1 MKRGVWS
8 PAARYEKA
16 KVVLLILGSYQDGSI
31 QRLRDLKKRMIGIG
45 GTKCRLV
52 EDFDA
57 PIRRDG
63 EEEDAYLLR
72 KSIYWIERGDACVFV
87 FNAGADNE
95 SVGYELKHASDHL
108 PAKLETTLVA
118 VDAMGPYASTLVRGH
133 IQRLRVKRTARVA
146 LFRDEETLYRVS
158 RNAALSF
165 LRPLA
170 PVLALRGQHFK

>member
-1 MKRGVWS
+1 V
-8 PAARYEKA
+8 RYEKV
-16 KVVLLILGSYQDGSI
+16 KVVLLILGSYQDSSI
-31 QRLRDLKKRMIGIG
+31 QRLRDLKRRMIGIG
-45 GTKCRLV
+45 WTKCRLV

-57 PIRRDG
+57 PIRRDD
-63 EEEDAYLLR
+63 EEEDAYLTR
-72 KSIYWIERGDACVFV
+72 KSIYWIERSDACVFV

-118 VDAMGPYASTLVRGH
+118 VDATGPYASTLVRGH
-133 IQRLRVKRTARVA
+133 IQRLRVERTARVA